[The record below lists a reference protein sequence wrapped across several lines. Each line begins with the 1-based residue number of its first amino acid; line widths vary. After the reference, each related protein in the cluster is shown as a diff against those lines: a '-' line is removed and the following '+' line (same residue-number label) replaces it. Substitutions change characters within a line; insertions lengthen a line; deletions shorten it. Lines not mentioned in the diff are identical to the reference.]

1 MALVML
7 PISIDSFGLVVALPS
22 ISSRFSATTSEL
34 AWVLNMA
41 ILFFGA
47 GAMVLGRLSDILG
60 RRRLLIGSMAVLALA
75 SVGCALSP
83 SIGALIGFRA
93 LEGIGMSGTYA
104 ASFPIVSNAFAPER
118 RSVGLGMWAAGFM
131 LGNVVGGPLAGWFSQ
146 SLSWRWLFWLN
157 LPLLAVG
164 LGITLFAVEESR
176 DDSASRSIDWFGVV
190 TPAVALLCLLFG
202 LQSAN
207 ELGWGSPA
215 VAGSLVAA
223 AVLLTLFF
231 VFEPR
236 RPEPLIDFGLF
247 RNRTYWSATTV
258 GFAGNFGFA
267 VTLFFTPLYLEV
279 ALGYSPTHAGFVL
292 LAYSVPCFLVSAAIG
307 PICNRFGARLAMLIG
322 MVLLTGGSVAYA
334 FVSPST
340 GETLV
345 VVVAIAGGI
354 GTGGAFNGS
363 NISGIGAIA
372 DEKVGAASGVLGQI
386 RLLGQTLGVTVGL
399 VVFNT
404 FAEQRLSD
412 LVPGN
417 QLTPAQVH
425 DVHGLLAGSQAGR
438 QALAHDA
445 PALAHRL
452 QSVATETFVAGLRV
466 TMIVTAVVCLC
477 GAAAAAANRRTRTVA
492 PAELGSSA
500 RTAIRPVIEEI
511 PT

>member
-1 MALVML
+1 
-7 PISIDSFGLVVALPS
+7 
-22 ISSRFSATTSEL
+22 
-34 AWVLNMA
+34 
-41 ILFFGA
+41 
-47 GAMVLGRLSDILG
+47 
-60 RRRLLIGSMAVLALA
+60 
-75 SVGCALSP
+75 
-83 SIGALIGFRA
+83 
-93 LEGIGMSGTYA
+93 
-104 ASFPIVSNAFAPER
+104 
-118 RSVGLGMWAAGFM
+118 
-131 LGNVVGGPLAGWFSQ
+131 
-146 SLSWRWLFWLN
+146 
-157 LPLLAVG
+157 
-164 LGITLFAVEESR
+164 
-176 DDSASRSIDWFGVV
+176 
-190 TPAVALLCLLFG
+190 
-202 LQSAN
+202 
-207 ELGWGSPA
+207 

-247 RNRTYWSATTV
+247 RNRSYWSATTV

-279 ALGYSPTHAGFVL
+279 ALGYTPTHAGFVL

-307 PICNRFGARLAMLIG
+307 PICNRFGARLAMLVG
-322 MVLLTGGSVAYA
+322 MVLLTAGSVAYA

-340 GETLV
+340 GVMLV

-404 FAEQRLSD
+404 FAELRLSD
-412 LVPGN
+412 LVPEN

-438 QALAHDA
+438 HALAHDA
-445 PALAHRL
+445 PALADRL
-452 QSVATETFVAGLRV
+452 QSVARETFVAGLRV

-477 GAAAAAANRRTRTVA
+477 GAAAAAATRRTRTVA
-492 PAELGSSA
+492 AAALGSSA
-500 RTAIRPVIEEI
+500 TTAILPAIEEI